1 MRLAL
6 VLIIMFLI
14 SCVPNKGKL
23 TYSLDGKLTDAIT
36 PVSTPATFE
45 QIRNEILVPKCL
57 ECHKWVR
64 DEARVKR
71 RIVPGNADESELF
84 QVVESGEM
92 PEDAPPLSSRELELL
107 RSYINSL
114 LVSPE

>member
-1 MRLAL
+1 MKIVLAL
-6 VLIIMFLI
+6 SGMLLV

-23 TYSLDGKLTDAIT
+23 TYSLDGKITQEVT
-36 PVSTPATFE
+36 PVTTPATFE

-71 RIVPGNADESELF
+71 KLVPGNPDDSELF

-92 PEDAPPLSSRELELL
+92 PEDAPPLSTRELELI
-107 RSYINSL
+107 RSYINSIK
-114 LVSPE
+114 

>member
-1 MRLAL
+1 MKIVL
-6 VLIIMFLI
+6 VLTSMLLI

-23 TYSLDGKLTDAIT
+23 TYSLDGKLSEEIT
-36 PVSTPATFE
+36 PITTPATFE
-45 QIRNEILVPKCL
+45 QIKNEILVPKCL

-71 RIVPGNADESELF
+71 RIVPGKAEDSELF

-92 PEDAPPLSSRELELL
+92 PEDAAPLSSRELELL